1 MPIEDA
7 LAESSKAMERKI
19 KIALLERNMT
29 QRELSRLIKENPQQ
43 VNRAIKGD
51 TAPKSRKLRDKIYK
65 VLNLK
70 GMKQMQLTHDEK
82 QEIAQMVV
90 NLLDERKK
98 IKVINPNWSR
108 LSKEIEKYCKLQEE
122 SNNGSWYTLQSK
134 IFGAIRA
141 ALNVSQVK
149 FMTNEQ
155 VTEAR
160 KVFEFI
166 KLEREIVNG

>member
-51 TAPKSRKLRDKIYK
+51 TAPKSRELRDKIYK

-70 GMKQMQLTHDEK
+70 GMK
-82 QEIAQMVV
+82 
-90 NLLDERKK
+90 
-98 IKVINPNWSR
+98 
-108 LSKEIEKYCKLQEE
+108 
-122 SNNGSWYTLQSK
+122 
-134 IFGAIRA
+134 
-141 ALNVSQVK
+141 
-149 FMTNEQ
+149 
-155 VTEAR
+155 
-160 KVFEFI
+160 
-166 KLEREIVNG
+166 